1 MAASTSHDLW
11 LCYQRFMD
19 LHLQIQ
25 DPHTRNLM
33 LADAQACLGLSSW
46 FKAIERELRAQAAVA
61 ANPARQPELNQG

>member
-33 LADAQACLGLSSW
+33 LADAQACLDLW
-46 FKAIERELRAQAAVA
+46 FKAIERELRAGAPAVA
-61 ANPARQPELNQG
+61 SAARQPELSLS

>member
-33 LADAQACLGLSSW
+33 LADAQACLDLW
-46 FKAIERELRAQAAVA
+46 FKAVEREMLARTPVA
-61 ANPARQPELNQG
+61 ANPARQPELSLS

>member
-1 MAASTSHDLW
+1 MAASTFHDLW

-33 LADAQACLGLSSW
+33 LADAQACLELW
-46 FKAIERELRAQAAVA
+46 FKAVEGELLARLAAERSQARRA
-61 ANPARQPELNQG
+61 ELNPT